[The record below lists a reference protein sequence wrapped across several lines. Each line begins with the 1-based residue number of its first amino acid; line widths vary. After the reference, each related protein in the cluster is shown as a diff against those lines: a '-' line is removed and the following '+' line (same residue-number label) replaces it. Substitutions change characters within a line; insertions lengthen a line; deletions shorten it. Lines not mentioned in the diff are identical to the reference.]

1 MKFPENYTATCYR
14 IINDHPEFIDLT
26 YSKKM
31 LIKRV
36 LLSKSHLSTKFPDV
50 NVGFYLRRRSNF
62 IHMGLDVPLYSFKN
76 YPDFVKEIHTFLEK
90 DLDSRRFQLV
100 EPQFVLTVK
109 WKYNYI
115 ILRKK
120 KNNESK

>member
-1 MKFPENYTATCYR
+1 
-14 IINDHPEFIDLT
+14 
-26 YSKKM
+26 M

-50 NVGFYLRRRSNF
+50 KVGFYLRRRSNF
-62 IHMGLDVPLYSFKN
+62 IHMGLNVPLYSFKN
-76 YPDFVKEIHTFLEK
+76 YLDFVKEIHKFLEK
-90 DLDSRRFQLV
+90 ELDSRRFQLV
-100 EPQFVLTVK
+100 EPQLVLTVK

-120 KNNESK
+120 KNDESK

>member
-1 MKFPENYTATCYR
+1 
-14 IINDHPEFIDLT
+14 
-26 YSKKM
+26 
-31 LIKRV
+31 
-36 LLSKSHLSTKFPDV
+36 
-50 NVGFYLRRRSNF
+50 
-62 IHMGLDVPLYSFKN
+62 MGLDVPLYSFKN